1 MRCQYPTTS
10 PIGTQPAAS
19 ERPARS
25 AGGTST
31 WHDATTPI
39 GTALRIVPRFHV
51 TAEDDHTRVG
61 TTLDV
66 EYGPAEGRYLVRT
79 ATTWSLSGAEIT
91 ANELRQ
97 VRVAEIAQLASPR
110 CVAFTLDGDDT
121 AGELITAADV
131 SASGSLLPEWLS
143 RTITSTL
150 SSTATTAQARAELR
164 EARLDAV
171 QLVYGVA
178 ALTGQPP
185 AKAIE
190 RELGM
195 QPRTATHWI
204 SQARRAG
211 RLDGLGYA
219 VGRPHHG

>member
-1 MRCQYPTTS
+1 MRNPDGN
-10 PIGTQPAAS
+10 PV
-19 ERPARS
+19 
-25 AGGTST
+25 T

-39 GTALRIVPRFHV
+39 GAALRIVPRFQV
-51 TAEDDHTRVG
+51 TAEDDHTGLG

-66 EYGPAEGRYLVRT
+66 EYGPAEGRYVVRK
-79 ATTWSLSGAEIT
+79 ATTWALTGAEIT

-97 VRVAEIAQLASPR
+97 VRVAEIVQLASPH
-110 CVAFTLDGDDT
+110 CVAFTLDDDDT
-121 AGELITAADV
+121 AGELVTAADV

-143 RTITSTL
+143 RTITSTISN
-150 SSTATTAQARAELR
+150 SSTTTSAQARAGLR
-164 EARLDAV
+164 AARLDAV